1 MQVKKK
7 EPAKTPAEEA
17 PEPNLV
23 GKSKSENDV
32 LRQLADQRKL
42 DRETLQQ
49 AGLAADAK
57 SLLQFFEKHTVT
69 DADRIR
75 ITHLIK
81 QLGDIDFDVREA
93 ATTELI
99 KYGVGAIG
107 LLRQAGDSPDQ
118 EISLRC
124 DRVLRTIEKVPTRTL
139 AVAASRILA
148 ELKPEGTTQTLMN
161 YLPLADDDAVTEE
174 IRNTLAALAVK
185 DGKEDKFLKETLDNK
200 EVLKRGVAAEAL
212 CAGGSAAIRQEIRKF
227 FDKETN
233 PEIKLRIAMA
243 LVASAKDK
251 KMVPTMI
258 KLMAEVPQE
267 MGWRAEEILCRLAG
281 ETSPSTSL
289 GKDPESRQKAR
300 DEWTKW
306 WDKHGETVDLAKLD
320 EVERLLGFTLV
331 AEWNIQ
337 GLPGRVAEL
346 GPDGKVRWE
355 IKNLQFPTDLLVL
368 PGNRVVIAEQ
378 NNNRISERD
387 TTNGKEIWGYQANQ
401 PIALQRLTNGNIVVT
416 CRNEIFEWD
425 RDRKKITTINRPQ
438 YDIVA
443 GTKFSQWPVC
453 NRYESRRGNPIYQG
467 QQNRKIVSAHGPSQL
482 QCHDSGASEQQSVGH
497 GAAIRQ
503 GVRSRNR

>member
-1 MQVKKK
+1 MRFTVAAFMVFALVTAGLLAGDTALSAQVKKK

-200 EVLKRGVAAEAL
+200 EVLKRGVAAEAPGAGWIGRDPPGDPKVL
-212 CAGGSAAIRQEIRKF
+212 RQRNEPRDQVANRDGIGRFRQGQENGSDHDQIDGGSTAG
-227 FDKETN
+227 N
-233 PEIKLRIAMA
+233 
-243 LVASAKDK
+243 
-251 KMVPTMI
+251 
-258 KLMAEVPQE
+258 
-267 MGWRAEEILCRLAG
+267 GLAG
-281 ETSPSTSL
+281 RGDSL
-289 GKDPESRQKAR
+289 P
-300 DEWTKW
+300 
-306 WDKHGETVDLAKLD
+306 
-320 EVERLLGFTLV
+320 
-331 AEWNIQ
+331 
-337 GLPGRVAEL
+337 PGR
-346 GPDGKVRWE
+346 
-355 IKNLQFPTDLLVL
+355 
-368 PGNRVVIAEQ
+368 
-378 NNNRISERD
+378 
-387 TTNGKEIWGYQANQ
+387 
-401 PIALQRLTNGNIVVT
+401 
-416 CRNEIFEWD
+416 
-425 RDRKKITTINRPQ
+425 
-438 YDIVA
+438 
-443 GTKFSQWPVC
+443 
-453 NRYESRRGNPIYQG
+453 
-467 QQNRKIVSAHGPSQL
+467 
-482 QCHDSGASEQQSVGH
+482 
-497 GAAIRQ
+497 
-503 GVRSRNR
+503 